1 MFVGER
7 YMRKH
12 IILLLPLAILGV
24 SSAQATPSVATAEY
38 VKGIVNALGVP
49 EISNK
54 LAQHIGST
62 DNPHAVTAEQV
73 GLGNVKNVDS
83 TNADNITTGTLNIAR
98 LPVGTAAGTVASGT
112 DGRFDTLPTT
122 EPAGD
127 VPEGRVYVWFN

>member
-1 MFVGER
+1 
-7 YMRKH
+7 MRKH

-38 VKGIVNALGVP
+38 VQEIVNALGVP

-83 TNADNITTGTLNIAR
+83 TNADNMRACQWVQPQAR
-98 LPVGTAAGTVASGT
+98 LHRARTAALIRCQRQSQPAMSPRGASMFGLT
-112 DGRFDTLPTT
+112 KTGK
-122 EPAGD
+122 
-127 VPEGRVYVWFN
+127 

>member
-1 MFVGER
+1 
-7 YMRKH
+7 MRKH

-38 VKGIVNALGVP
+38 VKEIVNALGVS
-49 EISNK
+49 EISDK

-122 EPAGD
+122 EPVGD